1 MSITPEVVRQVATLA
16 RLAITPAEE
25 SLYAGQLD
33 RILGLM
39 RQLDALPTAG
49 VEPLSHVIDRAI
61 PEREDVVTGEN
72 RREAMLA
79 NAPEAEEGHFRVPKI
94 IE

>member
-16 RLAITPAEE
+16 RLEITPEEE

-49 VEPLSHVIDRAI
+49 VEPLSHVLERAN
-61 PEREDVVTGEN
+61 PERDDVVTGED